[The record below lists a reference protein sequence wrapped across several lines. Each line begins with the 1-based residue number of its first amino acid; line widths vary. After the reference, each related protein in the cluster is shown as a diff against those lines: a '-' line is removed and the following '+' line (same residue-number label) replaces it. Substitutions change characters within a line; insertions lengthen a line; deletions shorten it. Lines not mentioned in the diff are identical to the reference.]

1 MRSSPA
7 TELPVSG
14 DEASALYD
22 RDRPRLRVAVAG
34 AGGLIGSALSASLTT
49 GGHTV
54 LRLVRKRETAEVD
67 EVAWDPERGPLQPRR
82 LEDLDAVVYLAGAN
96 IAGGRWSE
104 RRKRVLVK
112 SRVGA
117 VSRLVAALG
126 SLDKPPRTLVC
137 ASAIGFY
144 GDCGERT
151 VTEEAPPGEG
161 FLADLARRWEE
172 AAGAAGEWGAR
183 VVLPRF
189 SVVLSSR
196 GGALA
201 KMLPAFRFGLG
212 GPLGGGRQ
220 LLSWV
225 ALDDAVGAVYH
236 ALWTEDLD
244 GPVNVA
250 APEPL
255 AQRDFARVL
264 GRVLR
269 RPAFVPLSA
278 MVLRLIFG
286 EMAEETLLAS
296 TGVSPARL
304 TETGYRFRHPELEGA
319 LRHELGLVA

>member
-1 MRSSPA
+1 MRISRS
-7 TELPVSG
+7 TELPVSAG
-14 DEASALYD
+14 DAV
-22 RDRPRLRVAVAG
+22 RDRLRLAIAG
-34 AGGLIGSALSASLTT
+34 AGGLIGSALSAFLTT

-54 LRLVRKRETAEVD
+54 LRLVRKPETDAAD
-67 EVAWDPERGPLQPRR
+67 EVAWDPERGPLQPER
-82 LEDLDAVVYLAGAN
+82 LEDVDAVVYLAGTN
-96 IAGGRWSE
+96 IAAGRWSE
-104 RRKRVLVK
+104 RRKQELVK
-112 SRVGA
+112 SRVDA
-117 VSRLVAALG
+117 VRRLVEALG
-126 SLDKPPRTLVC
+126 SLDQPPRTFVC

-151 VTEEAPPGEG
+151 VTEDAPAGEG
-161 FLADLARRWEE
+161 FLADLARRWEG
-172 AAGAAGEWGAR
+172 AAGAAEAWGAR

-189 SVVLSSR
+189 GVVLSSR

-212 GPLGGGRQ
+212 GPLGSGRQ

-236 ALWTEDLD
+236 ALRTEDLQ

-250 APEPL
+250 APAPL

-269 RPAFVPLSA
+269 RPAFLPLPA
-278 MVLRLIFG
+278 AALRLIFG

-296 TGVSPARL
+296 TGVLPARL

-319 LRHELGLVA
+319 LRHELGS